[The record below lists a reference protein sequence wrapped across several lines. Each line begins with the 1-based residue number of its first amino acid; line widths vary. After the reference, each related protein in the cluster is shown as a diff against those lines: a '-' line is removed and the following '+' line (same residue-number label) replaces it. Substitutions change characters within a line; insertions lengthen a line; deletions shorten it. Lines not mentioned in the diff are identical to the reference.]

1 MNSAHLRRSAVTWV
15 AAYAVALQVLLAA
28 FAPFAPIFAVGFHAT
43 LCTHDAHRSDT
54 PVRDEHRCAAI
65 CAAMGQGVSAL
76 TPPETFAVLDDSQA
90 VPARATA
97 ADRSAP
103 LQELRGPQV
112 PRGPPRA

>member
-1 MNSAHLRRSAVTWV
+1 MNSAHLRRSAVSWV
-15 AAYAVALQVLLAA
+15 AGYAVALQVLLAA
-28 FAPFAPIFAVGFHAT
+28 FAPTVPVGFHAT
-43 LCTHDAHRSDT
+43 LCTHDADRSDT

-90 VPARATA
+90 VPARATV
-97 ADRSAP
+97 ADRSVP
-103 LQELRGPQV
+103 LQALRGPQV

>member
-1 MNSAHLRRSAVTWV
+1 MNSAHLRRSAVSWV
-15 AAYAVALQVLLAA
+15 AGYAVALQVLLAA
-28 FAPFAPIFAVGFHAT
+28 FAPFAPIVPVGFHAT
-43 LCTHDAHRSDT
+43 LCTHDADRSDA